1 MMSEETSKRKITKWA
16 LRNFGNL
23 ANSLGLPDS
32 TRIKLRRAGIP
43 MTGEEYSSLVLAAS
57 IFIPLIIAFLI
68 SMILIILGT
77 DLLLLIP
84 YFLIIFTVLA
94 VVIFL
99 IGDSYPGMKIGDIK
113 KNIMNNLPFSTIY
126 LTTLSGSGMTP
137 FQMFRILSHFDE
149 FGEVSKEAQ
158 RITRDIEL
166 LGLDIATA
174 LEKAAD
180 RTPSSQLREL
190 FWGMRSTITTGGDL
204 NSFLIEKSR
213 SYMGDYRRFLD
224 KFVDQLSILM
234 EVYITAVIVGSI
246 FFIIM
251 GTILGLMG
259 GGQPLLL
266 VQMMVY
272 IGIPLMSMMFMV
284 LIAGMSPEG

>member
-1 MMSEETSKRKITKWA
+1 MSEEKFRKKITKWA
-16 LRNFGNL
+16 LTNFGGL
-23 ANSLGLPDS
+23 ATGLGLPEA
-32 TRIKLRRAGIP
+32 TKIKLRKSGIA
-43 MTGEEYSSLVLAAS
+43 MTGEEYSSLLLAAS
-57 IFIPLIIAFLI
+57 IFIPLTIAFLV
-68 SMILIILGT
+68 SMIMIILGT

-94 VVIFL
+94 VIIFL
-99 IGDSYPGMKIGDIK
+99 AGDMYPDMKEGDIK

-126 LTTLSGSGMTP
+126 LTTLSGSGMNAV
-137 FQMFRILSHFDE
+137 QMFRILSHFSE

-158 RITRDIEL
+158 RITRDIDL
-166 LGLDIATA
+166 LGLDVATA
-174 LEKAAD
+174 LEKAAE

-190 FWGMRSTITTGGDL
+190 LWGMRSTVTTGGDM

-213 SYMGDYRRFLD
+213 SYMEDYRRFLD

-266 VQMMVY
+266 VRILIY

-284 LIAGMSPEG
+284 LIAGMNPEG